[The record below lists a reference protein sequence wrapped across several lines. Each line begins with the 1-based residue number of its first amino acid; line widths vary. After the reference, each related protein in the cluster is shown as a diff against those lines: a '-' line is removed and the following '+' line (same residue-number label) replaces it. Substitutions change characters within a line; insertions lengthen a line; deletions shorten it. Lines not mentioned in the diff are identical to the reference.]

1 MTTSYIFKIGFMT
14 FILNDESSGIG
25 YSYPRIF
32 VAFLDGSCLN
42 LDLSIGAIFPMT
54 MEDFQ
59 SWSDGSEIR
68 LDTIEEVEKVFSNLS
83 LSFENFKQVVD
94 ILAKF
99 HREEN

>member
-1 MTTSYIFKIGFMT
+1 MVTSYIFKIGFMT
-14 FILNDESSGIG
+14 FILNDESSEIG

-59 SWSDGSEIR
+59 SWSDGSEIK
-68 LDTIEEVEKVFSNLS
+68 LDTIEEVKEVFSNLS
-83 LSFENFKQVVD
+83 LSFENFEQVVD
-94 ILAKF
+94 ILAKN
-99 HREEN
+99 H

>member
-42 LDLSIGAIFPMT
+42 LDLSIGAVFAMSS
-54 MEDFQ
+54 EDFH
-59 SWSDGSEIR
+59 SWLDGSEIR

-94 ILAKF
+94 ILAKN
-99 HREEN
+99 H